1 MESLHTHFYFLK
13 TEPFISNQPLNFKA
27 SSPSLTKYATIAN
40 YESEASSSSSSPKVD
55 EDLEVAKLGISQEI
69 ISALAKRGITKLF
82 PIQVSLALTL
92 YLFSLFLLWVS
103 PNFQ

>member
-27 SSPSLTKYATIAN
+27 SSPSLAKYATIAN
-40 YESEASSSSSSPKVD
+40 YESEASSSSSSPKAD

-69 ISALAKRGITKLF
+69 ISALAKKGITKLF
-82 PIQVSLALTL
+82 PIEVSLALTL